1 MGAVSLWTRPPA
13 LYLCTGPQKIYP
25 SSQLSGTTA
34 GSHRCM
40 STATSTTAQELHLRH
55 LNGIRR
61 VRTMGIC
68 RTRQP
73 AGTRPA
79 KQGHR
84 SPRTRTA
91 TAESLGLLNSKTI
104 GIGLCTMTGMS
115 TTNDDKQ
122 LQKIHSFLR
131 CLTKN
136 SKQAYHLDQEL
147 HLWSRRGRQQ
157 QAQYPVQEL
166 HLWNRH
172 GHQRRRTQLEVYRHQ
187 QNQPALSTA
196 NVDDERGRLNTP
208 KASVN

>member
-1 MGAVSLWTRPPA
+1 MHLIMEALSLWTRPPA
-13 LYLCTGPQKIYP
+13 LYVCTGPQKIYP
-25 SSQLSGTTA
+25 SSQLSRPTA
-34 GSHRCM
+34 GSHRCL
-40 STATSTTAQELHLRH
+40 STATSTTAQELHLWR
-55 LNGIRR
+55 LNGIRI
-61 VRTMGIC
+61 VRTMGVC
-68 RTRQP
+68 RAQQP

-79 KQGHR
+79 QQGHR
-84 SPRTRTA
+84 SSRTRTA
-91 TAESLGLLNSKTI
+91 TAESLGLLNSKTT

-122 LQKIHSFLR
+122 LQNFHSFLR

-136 SKQAYHLDQEL
+136 SKQAYHLD
-147 HLWSRRGRQQ
+147 
-157 QAQYPVQEL
+157 QEL

-187 QNQPALSTA
+187 QNQPARTTA